1 MARHYAGAKS
11 AMGWTLSNSADFTLA
26 DRSVAVCYFAAMNAA
41 ARMGLQYV
49 LLFGASGVSLP
60 FASLWFR
67 AHGLSGAQIGA
78 LLAAPMLG
86 RVVTGPLLAVWADGF
101 RTRRAPIALLGLMMA
116 AGYGGAGLIDG
127 FLAKAVLWF
136 IGATA
141 AAALIPLSDV
151 LTLRLAAKEGFTF
164 ALPRGGG
171 SVAFVVVNIGM
182 GAVLLG
188 APVDAIV
195 VWITLMGLAIA
206 AAGAFILPS
215 EPVGEG
221 APLRKRDRF
230 RGLGLLL
237 RDPVF
242 MTAIFAVGAVQAA
255 HAFQYGFSA
264 LLWKAQGISEA
275 VTGQLWAFGVVV
287 EVGLMWLFEPWRRR
301 VGIGPLPLL
310 LVGAAAAVVRW
321 TAMAFAP
328 PLWLLWPLQAL
339 HALTFAATFLAGVQL
354 VEKLAPRDSQTAAQ
368 TLSSVLSAGIL
379 IGLATAASG
388 PLYDRFGAGGY
399 AAMAGLSA
407 VGLLA
412 ALTLRRRLG

>member
-1 MARHYAGAKS
+1 
-11 AMGWTLSNSADFTLA
+11 
-26 DRSVAVCYFAAMNAA
+26 MNAA

-60 FASLWFR
+60 FAGLWFR
-67 AHGLSGAQIGA
+67 SQGLSGAEIGA

-86 RVVTGPLLAVWADGF
+86 RVATGPLLAVWADGF

-116 AGYGGAGLIDG
+116 LGYGGAGLLE
-127 FLAKAVLWF
+127 FFPLRALCWF

-151 LTLRLAAKEGFTF
+151 LTLRLAARDGFTF
-164 ALPRGGG
+164 ALPRGCG
-171 SVAFVVVNIGM
+171 SVAFVAVNVGM
-182 GAVLLG
+182 GALLLG
-188 APVDAIV
+188 APVDVIV
-195 VWITLMGLAIA
+195 VWITVMGLAIA
-206 AAGAFILPS
+206 LAGALVLPA

-230 RGLGLLL
+230 RGLGRLLK
-237 RDPVF
+237 DPVF

-287 EVGLMWLFEPWRRR
+287 EVALMWLFEPWRRKA
-301 VGIGPLPLL
+301 GIGPWLL
-310 LVGAAAAVVRW
+310 LVVGAAGAVVRW

-328 PLWLLWPLQAL
+328 PLWLLWPLQGL
-339 HALTFAATFLAGVQL
+339 HALSFAATFLAGVQI
-354 VEKLAPRDSQTAAQ
+354 VERLAPRDSQTAAQ
-368 TLSSVLSAGIL
+368 TLSSVLSAGVL
-379 IGLATAASG
+379 IGIATALSG
-388 PLYDRFGAGGY
+388 ELYDRFGAAGY
-399 AAMAGLSA
+399 GAMAVMSA
-407 VGLLA
+407 AGLLA
-412 ALTLRRRLG
+412 ALTLRRKLA

>member
-1 MARHYAGAKS
+1 
-11 AMGWTLSNSADFTLA
+11 
-26 DRSVAVCYFAAMNAA
+26 MNPA

-60 FASLWFR
+60 FAGLWFR
-67 AHGLSGAQIGA
+67 AQGLSGAQIGV

-86 RVVTGPLLAVWADGF
+86 RIVTGPLLAVWADGF
-101 RTRRAPIALLGLMMA
+101 RTRRAPIALLGLVMA
-116 AGYGGAGLIDG
+116 IGYGGAGLLDD
-127 FLAKAVLWF
+127 FALRAVCWF
-136 IGATA
+136 VGATA

-151 LTLRLAAKEGFTF
+151 LTLRLAARDGFTF
-164 ALPRGGG
+164 ARPRGCGW
-171 SVAFVVVNIGM
+171 VAVVVVNVGM
-182 GAVLLG
+182 GALLLR
-188 APVDAIV
+188 AQVDVIV

-206 AAGAFILPS
+206 VAGALFLPR

-230 RGLGLLL
+230 RGLGRLVA
-237 RDPVF
+237 DPVF

-287 EVGLMWLFEPWRRR
+287 EVALMWLFEPWRRR
-301 VGIGPLPLL
+301 VGIGPWSLL
-310 LVGAAAAVVRW
+310 MIGAGAGVLRW
-321 TAMAFAP
+321 TAMSFAP
-328 PLWLLWPLQAL
+328 PLWMLWPLQGL
-339 HALTFAATFLAGVQL
+339 HALTFAATFLAGVQI
-354 VEKLAPRDSQTAAQ
+354 VERLAPRDSQTAAQ
-368 TLSSVLSAGIL
+368 TLSSVLSAGVL
-379 IGLATAASG
+379 IGGATALSG

-399 AAMAGLSA
+399 VAMAVMSA

-412 ALTLRRRLG
+412 ALPLRRKLA